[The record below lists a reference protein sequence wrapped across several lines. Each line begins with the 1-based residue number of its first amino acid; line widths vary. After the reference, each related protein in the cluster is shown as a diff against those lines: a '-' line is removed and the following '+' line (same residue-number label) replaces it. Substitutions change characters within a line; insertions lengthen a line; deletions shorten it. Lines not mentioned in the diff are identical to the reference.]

1 VNAEVASKAAKLK
14 VETSINFRCDMV
26 ATLGADCLVTMDD
39 EIWMMKY

>member
-1 VNAEVASKAAKLK
+1 MNAEVARKAAKLK
-14 VETSINFRCDMV
+14 ETSINFRCDMV